1 MGTGG
6 FPSQDV
12 SCQAITNHHCFLG
25 LAMQLAH
32 RLLRERRLRLPDNLW
47 RDSTACFNSGHHSAT
62 TRYIAVRDGQE
73 CITIDGNKLRALTD
87 SDYSSGQLLI
97 VEMTIQAYQYYV
109 GLKCVEGSNLQVM
122 LPYQVNQGRLA
133 YNIDEGH

>member
-1 MGTGG
+1 
-6 FPSQDV
+6 
-12 SCQAITNHHCFLG
+12 
-25 LAMQLAH
+25 
-32 RLLRERRLRLPDNLW
+32 
-47 RDSTACFNSGHHSAT
+47 CFNSGHHSAT

-73 CITIDGNKLRALTD
+73 CITIDGNKLRARTD

-109 GLKCVEGSNLQVM
+109 GLKCVEGSNLQVV

-133 YNIDEGH
+133 YNIDEGHGKGTGNVLYRGLPSAQQGRFGDCNA